1 MPIGALIVDFVLTIA
16 ISVSSGASNI
26 VAYLPGLAP
35 SQVVLA
41 LGLLLVVGA
50 ISWYG
55 HSARSLFG
63 LMVATFIVAG
73 VVVLTGGAG
82 AEPVAA
88 TTGGQAK
95 ATPPERRG
103 SAAASKRPS
112 AVRLTAFTPP
122 KNIVG
127 SS

>member
-63 LMVATFIVAG
+63 LMVATFIVA

-122 KNIVG
+122 KNIEG